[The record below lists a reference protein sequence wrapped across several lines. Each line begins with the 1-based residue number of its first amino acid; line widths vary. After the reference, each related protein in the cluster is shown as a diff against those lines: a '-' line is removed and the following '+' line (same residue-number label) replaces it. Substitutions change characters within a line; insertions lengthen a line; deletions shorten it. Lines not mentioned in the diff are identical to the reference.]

1 MLNFSFFTMNYFVYA
16 CIKKDG
22 GYATKCTV
30 AYSQQGRIKHFDFL
44 AHAIKEWP
52 LSICHIL
59 KLFLRRING
68 RIFERILLE
77 YLFHI
82 LTKVKISSQDIYVSK
97 HFTLVSEI
105 QNFLYSEILNRPAPD
120 YRRSFY
126 ICGRSDKK
134 YN

>member
-1 MLNFSFFTMNYFVYA
+1 M
-16 CIKKDG
+16 
-22 GYATKCTV
+22 
-30 AYSQQGRIKHFDFL
+30 KHFDFL

-52 LSICHIL
+52 LSIYLIM

-82 LTKVKISSQDIYVSK
+82 LTKAKISSQDIYVSK

-105 QNFLYSEILNRPAPD
+105 QNFLYSEILNQPQAIEGLSISVEEVIKSTTS
-120 YRRSFY
+120 YY
-126 ICGRSDKK
+126 IK
-134 YN
+134 